1 MKIYK
6 FLTYPTC
13 LLVEPFASTR
23 NSRKEPDRYIGD
35 AGIGVKIK
43 NLILDKLT
51 WGTFEIATWRY
62 EKFSDMERKPEINC
76 ITKAAGKLCFKE
88 REMVITVRCSWE
100 SKNELKSFGAIR
112 RSLGNL
118 GRTVVKKSCW
128 PEWIKDWMVEE
139 SGESGYRPLFQTDQ
153 WWGSRERAAPGGNH
167 GLEGGRNFA
176 LSGSTWV
183 CLNAVRKS

>member
-1 MKIYK
+1 M
-6 FLTYPTC
+6 
-13 LLVEPFASTR
+13 
-23 NSRKEPDRYIGD
+23 
-35 AGIGVKIK
+35 KIK

-62 EKFSDMERKPEINC
+62 EKYSDMERKPEINC
-76 ITKAAGKLCFKE
+76 ITEATGKLCFKE
-88 REMVITVRCSWE
+88 RAIVITVRCSWG
-100 SKNELKSFGAIR
+100 SKNEFKSFGAIR

-118 GRTVVKKSCW
+118 GRTVVKKSWW

-153 WWGSRERAAPGGNH
+153 WWGIRERAAPGGNY
-167 GLEGGRNFA
+167 GLEGGRSFA
-176 LSGSTWV
+176 LSGNTWV